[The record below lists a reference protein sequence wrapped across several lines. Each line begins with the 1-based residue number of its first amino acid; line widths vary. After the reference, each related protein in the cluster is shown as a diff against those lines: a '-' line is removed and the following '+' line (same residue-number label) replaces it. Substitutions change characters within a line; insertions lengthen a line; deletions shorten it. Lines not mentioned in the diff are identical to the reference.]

1 MTGTLNVYFRNITFI
16 GTIIYLMNAMKRLV
30 PVLALLLI
38 WFCAG
43 ITACKKK
50 PPVNPGG
57 GATIQVETSPP
68 AGSVQAAA
76 PGPTFP
82 LIVTI
87 KSAMPPAGVKIDV
100 TARPEGS
107 TVAFFSESVNSSSAV
122 NNFTITNT
130 PVAITSVV
138 EVTVTDL
145 GDAANKV
152 SLNFRY
158 SRK

>member
-1 MTGTLNVYFRNITFI
+1 MYTFEI
-16 GTIIYLMNAMKRLV
+16 LPLSATIIYLMNAMKKFL
-30 PVLALLLI
+30 PVLALLMI

-43 ITACKKK
+43 NTGCKKK

-82 LIVTI
+82 LVVTI

-107 TVAFFSESVNSSSAV
+107 TVTFFSESVNSSSAV

-145 GDAANKV
+145 GDAVNKV